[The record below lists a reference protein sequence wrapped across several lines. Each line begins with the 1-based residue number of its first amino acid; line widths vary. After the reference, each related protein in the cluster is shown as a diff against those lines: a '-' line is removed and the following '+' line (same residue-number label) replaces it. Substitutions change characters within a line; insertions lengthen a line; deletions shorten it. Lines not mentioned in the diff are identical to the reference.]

1 MLSKLKYVM
10 SKSWVNS
17 QMETCFWG
25 LARFSRSTW
34 RDMFIGT
41 ESWLHGRVM
50 IFQIFHVS
58 GPWHGSSLGT
68 NRHCPSRGTVEVRFL
83 RPLFFLWSY
92 ALPTQAL
99 TVWVHR
105 LLLFS
110 LGAGA
115 SLPPRYRKLHY
126 TAFRGSAGRNNQPS
140 VDFTD
145 VPSYSSHPSPRDGW
159 L

>member
-1 MLSKLKYVM
+1 MSELSNGNLLLRSGSLLEVYMKRHVYWHRKLT
-10 SKSWVNS
+10 SWQS
-17 QMETCFWG
+17 HDISDI
-25 LARFSRSTW
+25 ARLRSLTW
-34 RDMFIGT
+34 
-41 ESWLHGRVM
+41 
-50 IFQIFHVS
+50 
-58 GPWHGSSLGT
+58 SSLGT
-68 NRHCPSRGTVEVRFL
+68 NRHCPSRGTVEDRFL
-83 RPLFFLWSY
+83 RPLFFLWSH